1 MEENAMKKEI
11 TMPQDVMNT
20 QNPIDNTKEEK
31 TMKKTIIDDTFITVN
46 GNHNTIIA
54 ADKATKKA
62 KKSKKTGI
70 KKILAALPKDK
81 SGLRIYMEELDKH
94 FYVFIGDKENNA
106 IYTLGYDCPRS
117 YETKGNKTY
126 WKTEWSEAAIRAYI
140 HLHENRA
147 SAFMK
152 ANKWQKKLGIPY
164 VNARN
169 FQPDVKTTSSFND
182 EDHLRLIRL
191 EEMMKKLMKTMNVD

>member
-1 MEENAMKKEI
+1 MKKEI
-11 TMPQDVMNT
+11 TMSQDAMNAM
-20 QNPIDNTKEEK
+20 NSINNTKEEN
-31 TMKKTIIDDTFITVN
+31 TMKKTTIDDTIINVN
-46 GNHNTIIA
+46 GNNNTIITA
-54 ADKATKKA
+54 EAATKKT
-62 KKSKKTGI
+62 KKFKKTGI

-126 WKTEWSEAAIRAYI
+126 WKTEWSDAAIRAYV

-152 ANKWQKKLGIPY
+152 VNKWQKKLGIPY

-169 FQPDVKTTSSFND
+169 FQQDAKTATSIFND

-191 EEMMKKLMKTMNVD
+191 EEMMTKMMKNMKVD

>member
-1 MEENAMKKEI
+1 MKKEI
-11 TMPQDVMNT
+11 TMSQDAMNAM
-20 QNPIDNTKEEK
+20 NSVNNTKEEN
-31 TMKKTIIDDTFITVN
+31 TMKKTTIDDTMITIN
-46 GNHNTIIA
+46 GNNNTIITA
-54 ADKATKKA
+54 EAATKKT
-62 KKSKKTGI
+62 KKFKKTGI

-126 WKTEWSEAAIRAYI
+126 WKTEWSDAAIRAYV

-152 ANKWQKKLGIPY
+152 VNKWQKKLGIPY

-169 FQPDVKTTSSFND
+169 FQQDAKTATSIFND

-191 EEMMKKLMKTMNVD
+191 EEMMTKMMKNMKVD